1 MDSRDVIRHLRD
13 RQNHLSVGEEILDPA
28 GGRPDAITYVQYKR
42 RFDGAVHYEVYRRG
56 NDGVDVRLDDER
68 PNVSEGD
75 ELRQRLRQQAGHFIV
90 GGGQNLIIRH
100 NDCVACNGR
109 QFDEIKLDIQSRL
122 ADLYNAFEQILVD
135 AETNTHNNNVVPQGV
150 NTMNQRQTLTDRI
163 KQLLESNLQVIV
175 TGAPGTG
182 KTFAARQV
190 AEELV
195 CEGISNGEDK
205 QKVIHDHIQFVQFH
219 PGYDY
224 SDFVIG
230 MKPILV
236 SEDGKEVFRDES
248 GQLYT
253 TYNNDPNGEPKTRFS
268 GVTSVSYAWKDG
280 VFKKFAAK
288 AKKAYDAAT
297 DKTQAQKFVLLIDE
311 INRADLSRV
320 FGELFS
326 LLEEDYRY
334 PKNKNGIRLPNGENF
349 VIPENLYIIGTMNDI
364 DRSVESMDFALRRR
378 FAWYEVSA
386 ESSVAILEAKGREG
400 KIAND
405 DVAILKNAMTQL
417 NDIIASSSTGKGE
430 KVDGGLGSDKKPDLR
445 LGSAYQLGGAIF
457 AKLEKYV
464 EVANAIPSRAKGDA
478 FTALW
483 NNHIKN
489 ILSEYLRGRRDRD
502 DLLKKLETEFK
513 KAILGTTGETES
525 NMSSDGESRS
535 QANSEQ
541 TSQA

>member
-1 MDSRDVIRHLRD
+1 MAPGLVYGGGDYETMRTWADNTIRPTFERGGWHYSRVN
-13 RQNHLSVGEEILDPA
+13 RQPPNG
-28 GGRPDAITYVQYKR
+28 PDAVWFNIENENLPENWYPRRDEVIKIAKKLYETLNENRVFANDFNENNYV
-42 RFDGAVHYEVYRRG
+42 
-56 NDGVDVRLDDER
+56 
-68 PNVSEGD
+68 
-75 ELRQRLRQQAGHFIV
+75 
-90 GGGQNLIIRH
+90 
-100 NDCVACNGR
+100 
-109 QFDEIKLDIQSRL
+109 
-122 ADLYNAFEQILVD
+122 
-135 AETNTHNNNVVPQGV
+135 NNNVVPQGV
-150 NTMNQRQTLTDRI
+150 NTMNQGKSLTDRI
-163 KQLLESNLQVIV
+163 KQLLESNLQIIL

-182 KTFAARQV
+182 KTYTAKKVAFAIT
-190 AEELV
+190 
-195 CEGISNGEDK
+195 GDTEDTPK
-205 QKVIHDHIQFVQFH
+205 ETSHIASLQFH

-280 VFKKFAAK
+280 VFKKLAAN

-297 DKTQAQKFVLLIDE
+297 DKTQAQKFVFLIDE

-334 PKNKNGIRLPNGENF
+334 PKNKDGIRLPNGENF
-349 VIPENLYIIGTMNDI
+349 VVPENLYIIGTMNDI

-400 KIAND
+400 KIAKD
-405 DVAILKNAMTQL
+405 DVVILKNAMTQL

-430 KVDGGLGSDKKPDLR
+430 MVDGGPGSDKKPDLR

-464 EVANAIPSRAKGDA
+464 KVANAIPSMANGDA

-489 ILSEYLRGRRDRD
+489 ILFEYLRGRRDRD

-513 KAILGTTGETES
+513 KVISGTASETES
-525 NMSSDGESRS
+525 NVSSGGESRT

-541 TSQA
+541 ISQA